1 MTYVHTVMRRLVA
14 LSFMALLGVV
24 LLGAAAPIP
33 PVDAR
38 CSRDA
43 DCGVSFLTLAPGPYQ
58 CCVGCGTST
67 AGTTAWV
74 ASVETTCK
82 AYVASEHVQCPA
94 LACPSGPLR
103 STCDHGTCKLA
114 MH

>member
-1 MTYVHTVMRRLVA
+1 MKRLVSCLVLA
-14 LSFMALLGVV
+14 LV
-24 LLGAAAPIP
+24 LVGAASLP

-43 DCGVSFLTLAPGPYQ
+43 DCAVSFLTLTPGPYQ
-58 CCVGCGTST
+58 CCIGCGTST
-67 AGTTAWV
+67 AGNKAWV
-74 ASVETTCK
+74 AGVETACR
-82 AYVASEHVQCPA
+82 AYVASEHVQCPP
-94 LACPSGPLR
+94 LACPSGPMH